1 MQIHYLKEMKRLEVK
16 SPKRIGWQR
25 QPWILECSCQCTCLL
40 WTKPDMQHSKWMIKT
55 NYFLRPAGCPRAQ
68 TFWGKREGST
78 STTMD
83 LAHNAA
89 QASHYTQRDRWL
101 TLNRGAS
108 LELTALW
115 VWPMTTCPSTNTQ
128 LHITGS
134 FTTIQQS
141 IGKLVPNC
149 TRMWRSSLP
158 TVQFG
163 AQSRTPGAGSGT
175 TNTTADGS
183 LTKRPDFTAWL
194 EELPLNNKI

>member
-1 MQIHYLKEMKRLEVK
+1 MLSKVLGK
-16 SPKRIGWQR
+16 STESGSRESRRSRP
-25 QPWILECSCQCTCLL
+25 ILWKMLRAYYYRRFPCL
-40 WTKPDMQHSKWMIKT
+40 Q
-55 NYFLRPAGCPRAQ
+55 
-68 TFWGKREGST
+68 
-78 STTMD
+78 
-83 LAHNAA
+83 
-89 QASHYTQRDRWL
+89 DRWL

-115 VWPMTTCPSTNTQ
+115 VWPMTICPSTNTQ

-134 FTTIQQS
+134 FTTIQQRLCTLRPKQFVWTMFWCLLISDIKMTPCNNDCLLKICILTRSLFCS

-183 LTKRPDFTAWL
+183 STKRPDFTAWL
-194 EELPLNNKI
+194 KNLLLNNEI